1 MLRLDMPFFPP
12 VVFNGETYDLAH
24 LDPLT
29 LKIDS
34 AMAGKVLTVGV
45 RFSNHCFT
53 SAYSPHDHKAGP
65 ILLDA
70 GGRQR
75 TFCPKRY
82 ALSLQLGQLISELN
96 HPKIQVW
103 QTAERRNWVY
113 STTVEGHQ
121 GPYHVFF
128 EIKRNDRKNHAQDD
142 LNMVIESAYPE
153 GDLRTGPNRFGR
165 MGFVLLCGKIYTGK
179 PIATKR

>member
-1 MLRLDMPFFPP
+1 MPFFPP
-12 VVFNGETYDLAH
+12 ITLNGETYDLSH
-24 LDPLT
+24 LDPMT
-29 LKIDS
+29 LNIDS
-34 AMAGKVLTVGV
+34 AMAAKVLTVGV

-53 SAYSPHDHKAGP
+53 KAYNAQDHPAGP

-75 TFCPKRY
+75 SFCQKRY
-82 ALSLQLGQLISELN
+82 TLSLQLGQLLSELN

-103 QTAERRNWVY
+103 QTVERRNWVY

-128 EIKRNDRKNHAQDD
+128 EIKRNDRKNRRRED

-153 GDLRTGPNRFGR
+153 GDLRGGPSRFGR
-165 MGFVLLCGKIYTGK
+165 MGFLLLCGKIYTRK
-179 PIATKR
+179 PTATKR